1 MLTLQY
7 GMKKKNPTHTIKM
20 EEKEEDANWT
30 GCLISPFA
38 ADDSNQKNLFF
49 MYFSFFFHD
58 MSTVSATAHIKK
70 ANFSFLHPYLRV
82 FIIIINNSD
91 VVHCSSCCL
100 TLLLMMLP

>member
-1 MLTLQY
+1 MA
-7 GMKKKNPTHTIKM
+7 KN
-20 EEKEEDANWT
+20 ANWT

-38 ADDSNQKNLFF
+38 ADDSNQKI
-49 MYFSFFFHD
+49 YFSCIFSLLRV
-58 MSTVSATAHIKK
+58 MSTVAATAHKK

-82 FIIIINNSD
+82 FIIIINNSA